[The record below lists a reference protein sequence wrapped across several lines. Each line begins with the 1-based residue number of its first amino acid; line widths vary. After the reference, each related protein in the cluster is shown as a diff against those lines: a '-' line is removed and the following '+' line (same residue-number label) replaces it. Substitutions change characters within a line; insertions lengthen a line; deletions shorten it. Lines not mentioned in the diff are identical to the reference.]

1 MQFRLLPGRL
11 SAIGTL
17 FHGAILAGP
26 GEAAKVRDAA
36 CSARADGSTGFG
48 TDASRSTGA
57 TPAGTA
63 MFATGLRTSTTVDPD
78 RMRIAARW

>member
-1 MQFRLLPGRL
+1 MQLRLLPGRL

-17 FHGAILAGP
+17 FQGAILAGLC
-26 GEAAKVRDAA
+26 ETSEIRDAA
-36 CSARADGSTGFG
+36 CPACADGSTGFG

-78 RMRIAARW
+78 RIRIAATW